1 MDHPMA
7 QPLRGAKPVIVA
19 GAGPTG
25 LMLAY
30 ELRRGGVDVLLM
42 DRRADRKVDGSRAA
56 GMQPRTVEIL
66 DQRGVAEH
74 FLTEGFPS
82 RLTNFAGIPL
92 DYSRMPSRFPA
103 INILQARTEDILDQL
118 ATEAGAPVRWASE
131 VIDIGQDASG
141 VEVTVS
147 GPNGKETLTG
157 SYLAA
162 CDGGRSVIRKLLGVG
177 FPGVDAS
184 MVNLLADVELNDPPK
199 RPVRLERHEAGL
211 VTVLQLQPGW
221 FRLVLT
227 VRERLTEPGS
237 PLTFEELRTML
248 KNIAGTDFGMH
259 SARWLSSFTDANRQA
274 DQYRVRR
281 VFLAGDAAHIH
292 LPASGQ
298 GMSMGMQDAF
308 NLGWKLAAV
317 IRREASE
324 TLLDS
329 YHAER
334 HTCDAEILKLV
345 RAQSLLCDPGDRVV
359 ELVDLMT
366 DLISSPEVNDRLS
379 AMLSGLGTRYH
390 LPGAHPLIGYRV
402 PDADIMTDTGL
413 RRVHELLRSARFVLL
428 DLAGNTSTRSD
439 ANTGPFGPRLI
450 DLRAGIAEWANRVDT
465 VRGNAMTREW
475 RIPGR
480 GAIAAPTAVL
490 VRPDGHVAW
499 ACDGPADVSALR
511 LALTQWSGPIS
522 LAAPLSGPREP

>member
-1 MDHPMA
+1 MDHPMT
-7 QPLRGAKPVIVA
+7 QPRRDAKPVIIA

-30 ELRRGGVDVLLM
+30 ELRRGGVDVLLV
-42 DRRADRKVDGSRAA
+42 DRRADRKIDGSRAA

-74 FLTEGFPS
+74 FLTEGSPS
-82 RLTNFAGIPL
+82 RLTNFGGIPL

-103 INILQARTEDILDQL
+103 INILQARTEEILDQL
-118 ATEAGAPVRWASE
+118 VTEAGAPVRWATE
-131 VIDIGQDASG
+131 VTDVSQDASG

-147 GPNGKETLTG
+147 GPNGKATLTG
-157 SYLAA
+157 SYLVA
-162 CDGGRSVIRKLLGVG
+162 CDGGRSTIRKLLGVG

-184 MVNLLADVELNDPPK
+184 MVNLLADVELDDPPR

-211 VTVLQLQPGW
+211 VTVLQLQRGW

-227 VRERLTEPGS
+227 VRERLAEPGS
-237 PLTFEELRTML
+237 PLTFEELRTTVN
-248 KNIAGTDFGMH
+248 KIAGTDFGMH
-259 SARWLSSFTDANRQA
+259 GPRWLSSFTDANRQA
-274 DQYRVRR
+274 DQYRVGR

-317 IRREASE
+317 IRGEAPE

-334 HTCDAEILKLV
+334 HTSDGEILKLV

-359 ELVDLMT
+359 ELVDVMT
-366 DLISSPEVNDRLS
+366 DLVSLPEVNDRLS
-379 AMLSGLGTRYH
+379 AMLSGLGIRYH

-428 DLAGNTSTRSD
+428 DLAGTTSTRSN
-439 ANTGPFGPRLI
+439 ATTVPFGLPPV
-450 DLRAGIAEWANRVDT
+450 DLGANITEWAGRVDT

-480 GAIAAPTAVL
+480 AAIVAPAAVL
-490 VRPDGHVAW
+490 IRPDGHVAW

-511 LALTQWSGPIS
+511 LALTQWCGPIS